1 MSPTVLRSGPYRFFF
16 NSREETRRHVHIA
29 TPDGIAKFWL
39 EPIVALAS
47 YHNVTPKELRAIE
60 ALVREREDEFRAARD
75 RHFSQ

>member
-1 MSPTVLRSGPYRFFF
+1 MSPTVFRTGPYRFFF

-29 TPDGIAKFWL
+29 TADGVAKFWL

-47 YHNVTPKELRAIE
+47 YHNLNSRELRAIE
-60 ALVREREDEFRAARD
+60 ALVREHEDEFRAAWD